1 MRLDLIACEI
11 LARPLYLAAAQ
22 SPHTVDIELLPRGLH
37 LRPDGLREK
46 LQSEIDA
53 LPQGQYDALLLGYA
67 LCGMAAAG
75 LTARD
80 TRLVIPRAHDCIT
93 LFLGSRER
101 YQAEFQACPGTYWY
115 TIDSIEREDTSGAAL
130 ALGSGSDVDLQGVYQ
145 EYVEKYGKD
154 NADYLMETMGAWQS
168 HYQRAALIDLGA
180 GEIPPFEAR
189 VKADAA
195 RRSWQY
201 ERLAGDSHL
210 LQRLVWGEWDED
222 FLVVEPGET
231 IQSAAEP
238 WILSASKTA
247 PNPK

>member
-1 MRLDLIACEI
+1 MRLKLIACEI

-37 LRPDGLREK
+37 LRPDGLRET
-46 LQSEIDA
+46 LQNKIDA
-53 LPQGQYDALLLGYA
+53 LQQDNTDAILLGYA

-93 LFLGSRER
+93 LFLGSRAR
-101 YQAEFQACPGTYWY
+101 YQMEFQTCPGTYWY
-115 TIDSIEREDTSGAAL
+115 TLDSIEREDTSGAAL
-130 ALGSGSDVDLQGVYQ
+130 ALGSGSDVDLQAVYQ

-168 HYQRAALIDLGA
+168 HYQRAALIDLGV
-180 GEIPPFEAR
+180 GEIASFETR

-195 RRSWQY
+195 RRGWQY
-201 ERLAGDSHL
+201 QRLAGDRDL
-210 LQRLVWGEWDED
+210 LKRLVWAEWNED
-222 FLVVEPGET
+222 FLIVDPGET
-231 IQSAAEP
+231 VQAA
-238 WILSASKTA
+238 
-247 PNPK
+247 